1 MSTIIRRIIKSPKLP
16 PALGPYSQGV
26 MVDNTLYM
34 SGAIGLDA
42 SGDLINGGLEAEARQ
57 ALTNMGHVLTEAGLT
72 YNHIVKTTVLL
83 ADINDFA
90 VFNSIYA
97 EYV

>member
-1 MSTIIRRIIKSPKLP
+1 MSKIIRRIIKSPMLP

-26 MVDNTLYM
+26 MVDNTLYL
-34 SGAIGLDA
+34 SGAIGLNA
-42 SGDLINGGLEAEARQ
+42 AGDLISGGVEAEAKQ

-72 YNHIVKTTVLL
+72 YNNVVKTTVLL

-90 VFNSIYA
+90 AFNAIYA
-97 EYV
+97 E